1 MKVGSTLFLKTAVVT
16 LGLIVLATCIFG
28 LPAGIAAEH
37 IGGYRQILIGLYVP
51 AIPFFVAL
59 YQALKLLDHIEAN
72 QAFSESSVNALT
84 AIKRCAVIIS
94 ALFAAGMPYIYI
106 VAERDDAPGVVLI
119 GLVIVFASTV
129 IATFAAVLQKLVQSA
144 IEIKSENEL
153 TV

>member
-16 LGLIVLATCIFG
+16 LGLIVLVTCIFG
-28 LPAGIAAEH
+28 LPVGIAAEH

-106 VAERDDAPGVVLI
+106 VAERDDAPGVV
-119 GLVIVFASTV
+119 
-129 IATFAAVLQKLVQSA
+129 
-144 IEIKSENEL
+144 
-153 TV
+153 